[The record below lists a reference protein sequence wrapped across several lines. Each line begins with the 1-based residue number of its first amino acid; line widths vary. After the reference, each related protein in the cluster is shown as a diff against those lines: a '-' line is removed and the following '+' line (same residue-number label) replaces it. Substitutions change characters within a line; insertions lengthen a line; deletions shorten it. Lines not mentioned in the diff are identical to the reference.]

1 MPDLLARYY
10 EEVQQGGVDPVI
22 RSELYQERIPELIE
36 TIAGVLYRV
45 ERAFVDFFK
54 TERVTLDQIVQIL
67 TDRPFKGAFE
77 KLNFDLDTLYAV
89 CEFLLTDREYIY
101 LSELEQKVQTKIET
115 MQQRKQIF
123 LDLHRNLDKKMVGVE
138 EAI

>member
-1 MPDLLARYY
+1 
-10 EEVQQGGVDPVI
+10 
-22 RSELYQERIPELIE
+22 
-36 TIAGVLYRV
+36 LYRV

-67 TDRPFKGAFE
+67 TDRPFKSAFE

-101 LSELEQKVQTKIET
+101 LSELEQKVQTKIER

-123 LDLHRNLDKKMVGVE
+123 LDLHRNLDKKMVGIE